1 MVVRIGKYNIGT
13 VLCLLFFYTSI
24 FADNWSFK
32 LKSKVELRTW
42 KLSSVA
48 MKSSTFLNGAT
59 VKLYNGSSVVSQTT
73 SDADGNFEMN
83 IPHEGNYT
91 LEITYPGCSLK
102 KFTVNTKGVSN
113 GDANFKPS
121 VDIVGMMASKY
132 TTDGKYLG
140 LDQTHVKIEHHA
152 PQSAVEGKFSENKH
166 GYNFKLNSYDAEYLH
181 IQRFCTANK
190 LGDRALNN
198 KNYELAKKFYLM
210 AMDRISEEGYPKDR
224 LKLAEEGLKLEKET
238 KEVARQKQK
247 SVKVAPKKTVTSSP
261 VKKTEVKKSGDGEKA
276 RRKIRTAL

>member
-1 MVVRIGKYNIGT
+1 MVFRIGKYNIGT
-13 VLCLLFFYTSI
+13 VLCLLFFYSSI

-42 KLSSVA
+42 KLSAVA
-48 MKSSTFLNGAT
+48 MKSATFLNGAT

-73 SDADGNFEMN
+73 SDAEGNFEMN

-140 LDQTHVKIEHHA
+140 LDQTHIKIEHHIA
-152 PQSAVEGKFSENKH
+152 ENTSKVTTGEAKP

-198 KNYELAKKFYLM
+198 KNYALAKKFYLM
-210 AMDRISEEGYPKDR
+210 AMDRIGEEEYPKDR
-224 LKLAEEGLKLEKET
+224 LKVAEEGLKMEKES
-238 KEVARQKQK
+238 KENARQKQT
-247 SVKVAPKKTVTSSP
+247 SVKITPKKTITSSP
-261 VKKTEVKKSGDGEKA
+261 AKKTDVKKSSDGDKA
-276 RRKIRTAL
+276 RRKIRTTL